1 MTDHT
6 AVGVRV
12 ALNTSFH
19 AARAQLKILAR
30 GGTLP
35 RASEVAY
42 GEGIAGLAELAD
54 PAAGLTRL
62 ADVCLEDLTE
72 TDDCAHIALQWEAI
86 AADGKPFTVLL
97 ADLMLIPA
105 RDQITALSV
114 TGTYWPPLGRA
125 GAGLGQAMVRR
136 CATAVISSF
145 LDSVAC
151 ELVHPAGMAGLF
163 SPGGGEDDADCD
175 DIGRRYSR
183 KPPSRNCARATGRP
197 RCDGV
202 YRPCRPG

>member
-6 AVGVRV
+6 ALGVRV
-12 ALNTSFH
+12 ALNIGFH
-19 AARAQLKILAR
+19 AARARLKILVK

-54 PAAGLTRL
+54 PADGLTRL

-72 TDDCAHIALQWEAI
+72 ADDCAHIALQWEAI
-86 AADGKPFTVLL
+86 AADGKLFTALL

-105 RDQITALSV
+105 GGQITVLSV
-114 TGTYWPPLGRA
+114 TGTYWPPGRA
-125 GAGLGQAMVRR
+125 DAGLGQAIVRR
-136 CATAVISSF
+136 CATAVIGSF

-151 ELVHPAGMAGLF
+151 ELVHPVGVAGLL
-163 SPGGGEDDADCD
+163 A
-175 DIGRRYSR
+175 GR
-183 KPPSRNCARATGRP
+183 
-197 RCDGV
+197 
-202 YRPCRPG
+202 

>member
-12 ALNTSFH
+12 ALNTGFH
-19 AARAQLKILAR
+19 AARARLRILVK

-42 GEGIAGLAELAD
+42 GEGIAGLAEFAD

-72 TDDCAHIALQWEAI
+72 TDDCAHIAVRWEAI
-86 AADGKPFTVLL
+86 ATDGKLFTALL

-105 RDQITALSV
+105 GDQITALSL
-114 TGTYWPPLGRA
+114 TGTYWPPPGRA
-125 GAGLGQAMVRR
+125 GTGLGQAIVRR
-136 CATAVISSF
+136 CATAIIGSF

-151 ELVHPAGMAGLF
+151 ELVHPAGMAGLL
-163 SPGGGEDDADCD
+163 A
-175 DIGRRYSR
+175 GR
-183 KPPSRNCARATGRP
+183 
-197 RCDGV
+197 
-202 YRPCRPG
+202 